1 MAFIDTLNSS
11 GTVIKQQKIPVISSK
26 VKREGRRAVDTA
38 EIMVSGNFQSEQN
51 YDLKY
56 IQDIVDVEN
65 LSFIANY
72 QQTARDEAGYD
83 IWEHATNGSVDYE
96 KESVL
101 KFRNRF
107 VADFNGT
114 SEYIEYT
121 NPVTKNPSP
130 TNVIDLSAD
139 FDIFVWFKLVS
150 GQSSFTEGCIFSKWD
165 NGGSGNG
172 LELLYKIGGFDGT
185 PPSTDT
191 KFILKES
198 QVLYQYL

>member
-1 MAFIDTLNSS
+1 MAFIDTLNTS

-56 IQDIVDVEN
+56 IQDIVDAEN
-65 LSFIANY
+65 LSFIVNY

-96 KESVL
+96 KEGSGNNI

-114 SEYIEYT
+114 SQYIEYT
-121 NPVTKNPSP
+121 NPVTKNPIP
-130 TNVIDLSAD
+130 L
-139 FDIFVWFKLVS
+139 
-150 GQSSFTEGCIFSKWD
+150 QM
-165 NGGSGNG
+165 
-172 LELLYKIGGFDGT
+172 
-185 PPSTDT
+185 
-191 KFILKES
+191 
-198 QVLYQYL
+198 